1 MRAEFFLRFLRH
13 GERAEFLRLGVSCRL
28 DEAKFSRV
36 RGFERVA
43 VSRDA
48 SFQRAEDAR
57 GGDGAV
63 VGVARGGV
71 VLDVTAKGVF
81 DLGAGEDVR
90 ELRLHGDAR
99 AVFALEASV
108 ELVVGALV
116 MRAGR
121 LRGLGA
127 AGHLRQLEL
136 PLGHRLGVVLRGHV
150 PRSDRAVHVIHGSR
164 AGVERARGIERIP
177 TLPRDGIGAERRF
190 DGVRR
195 EERARS
201 GICAGIHGAPRAR
214 VVVRVDARRTAR
226 RRRSGHRAGGC
237 AARAGASDTKRAG

>member
-1 MRAEFFLRFLRH
+1 M
-13 GERAEFLRLGVSCRL
+13 
-28 DEAKFSRV
+28 
-36 RGFERVA
+36 
-43 VSRDA
+43 

-99 AVFALEASV
+99 AVFALEAAWSSSWARS
-108 ELVVGALV
+108 L
-116 MRAGR
+116 RAGR

-127 AGHLRQLEL
+127 AGHRRALEL

-150 PRSDRAVHVIHGSR
+150 PRSGRAVHVIHGSR
-164 AGVERARGIERIP
+164 AGVERARGIERILSRSLATGSVP
-177 TLPRDGIGAERRF
+177 NAASTTSDRRNARVAASARGFTALRALVSSSASTRDEPRA
-190 DGVRR
+190 DGVRDIAP
-195 EERARS
+195 E
-201 GICAGIHGAPRAR
+201 GVPRAPELPTR
-214 VVVRVDARRTAR
+214 NAQL
-226 RRRSGHRAGGC
+226 
-237 AARAGASDTKRAG
+237 

>member
-1 MRAEFFLRFLRH
+1 M
-13 GERAEFLRLGVSCRL
+13 
-28 DEAKFSRV
+28 

-150 PRSDRAVHVIHGSR
+150 PRSGRAVHVIHGSR

-177 TLPRDGIGAERRF
+177 RSLATESVPNAASTTSDGRNARVAASARGFTALRALVSSSASTRDEPRA
-190 DGVRR
+190 DGVRDIAP
-195 EERARS
+195 E
-201 GICAGIHGAPRAR
+201 GVPRAPELPTR
-214 VVVRVDARRTAR
+214 NAQ
-226 RRRSGHRAGGC
+226 
-237 AARAGASDTKRAG
+237 